1 MKSLAIV
8 RATDI
13 LKLKSTLLEM
23 NKAGLSFESKPKEI
37 NPASVEKIL
46 SLVYGSSGNKYE
58 VCALISLMQDYEF
71 SQSTVKNLPAFSDV
85 LVLDNSHKLFK
96 DFVRLISVLPDL
108 EIPRI
113 YSKQENKQTEPKEK
127 SPTVYLGVFVNKK
140 VQVQTG
146 SESTCTGI
154 LRHADS
160 IGILLEPDDNSD
172 PIFITWHDIKRIII
186 GGEKK

>member
-13 LKLKSTLLEM
+13 LKLESTLLEM

-46 SLVYGSSGNKYE
+46 STVYGSSGNKYE

-71 SQSTVKNLPAFSDV
+71 SQSKVKNLPAFSDV

-113 YSKQENKQTEPKEK
+113 YSKQENKQTIDK
-127 SPTVYLGVFVNKK
+127 SSTVYLGVFMDKK
-140 VQVQTG
+140 VQVQTISG
-146 SESTCTGI
+146 AVYSGT
-154 LRHADS
+154 LKHADS
-160 IGILLEPDDNSD
+160 IGVLFESSDDSA
-172 PIFITWHDIKRIII
+172 PIFITWHDIKRIILR
-186 GGEKK
+186 GEKK